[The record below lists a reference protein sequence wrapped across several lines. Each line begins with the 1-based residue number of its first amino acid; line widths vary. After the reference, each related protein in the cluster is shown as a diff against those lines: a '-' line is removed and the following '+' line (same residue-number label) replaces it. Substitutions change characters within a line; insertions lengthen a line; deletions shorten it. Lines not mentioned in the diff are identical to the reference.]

1 MVRLDFG
8 RGEMCLILLYGVRIF
23 IVFLLLDVIVIYI
36 FVFYC
41 IFRCYLWVDC
51 GEIDVIL

>member
-1 MVRLDFG
+1 MVRLDVG

-36 FVFYC
+36 FVFYY
-41 IFRCYLWVDC
+41 IFRFYLWVDC

>member
-1 MVRLDFG
+1 MVRLDVG
-8 RGEMCLILLYGVRIF
+8 RGKMCLILLYGVRIF

-36 FVFYC
+36 FEFYC
-41 IFRCYLWVDC
+41 IFRFYLWVDC